1 MLLLYRCSMGWPA
14 DTSII
19 SVPRVVGRQY
29 YLVSDA
35 EYVCTRCISVRVI
48 SAIVV
53 VPCNRPLT
61 FTLRRC
67 GATQYAVINSV
78 VSVPPGIRYHNETLD
93 KAPGQCNPQQ
103 VCITVPFD
111 ISRYPI
117 WDSPP
122 QCNNNNNYLRQ
133 VNEVN
138 GGDNAFVR
146 CLSVCLSVCVRAAAG
161 QWELMLIAKKTVK
174 ATDFKFDTSLPR
186 DSPDKNPKNFS
197 KRGRGQG
204 HMTL

>member
-161 QWELMLIAKKTVK
+161 QWELMLIAQKRLKLRTSNLAQVFPGTVR
-174 ATDFKFDTSLPR
+174 TRP
-186 DSPDKNPKNFS
+186 PKIFP
-197 KRGRGQG
+197 KGGVARV
-204 HMTL
+204 T